1 MYKYFGWSRREKK
14 PTEFPLITRVD
25 IFPSVSIWI
34 KVIDFIKI
42 YILFR
47 SLKLKVIQRHITG
60 KKILKLNNKY
70 ILM

>member
-34 KVIDFIKI
+34 KVIDFIRI
-42 YILFR
+42 NILFR
-47 SLKLKVIQRHITG
+47 A
-60 KKILKLNNKY
+60 LN
-70 ILM
+70 